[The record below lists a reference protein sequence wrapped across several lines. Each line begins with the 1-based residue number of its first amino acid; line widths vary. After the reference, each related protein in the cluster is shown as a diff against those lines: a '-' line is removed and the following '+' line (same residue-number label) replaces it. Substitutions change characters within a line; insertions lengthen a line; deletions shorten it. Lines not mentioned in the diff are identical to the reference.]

1 MRTYKN
7 DYTPP
12 VRNSQTYARALEF
25 REREKQQ
32 AAKLKADHD
41 KLTKDFGAMRAIYDQ
56 GLEKNSRLFAEL
68 ESMRSKYSKLE
79 AERHELANNSGARS
93 DGVRPIR
100 DDQGKHSKGPGEEH
114 TEAVECAA
122 RDTGLQPEVL
132 PTDVPDPG
140 GQTDQHGSEG

>member
-68 ESMRSKYSKLE
+68 ESMRSKYSKLQ
-79 AERHELANNSGARS
+79 AERDELASRSSDRS
-93 DGVRPIR
+93 DGVRPVR
-100 DDQGKHSKGPGEEH
+100 DDEGKHGEGPSEEH
-114 TEAVECAA
+114 TEKPPA

>member
-1 MRTYKN
+1 MDPFFKARNEKLLSKASKSYLEDIMRTYKN

-68 ESMRSKYSKLE
+68 ESMRSKYS
-79 AERHELANNSGARS
+79 RR
-93 DGVRPIR
+93 
-100 DDQGKHSKGPGEEH
+100 
-114 TEAVECAA
+114 
-122 RDTGLQPEVL
+122 
-132 PTDVPDPG
+132 
-140 GQTDQHGSEG
+140 